1 MLSHVVCK
9 VCWLINDEIKSR
21 GIIILNTAAMT
32 SIIKEKVSVDA
43 ATYIDSFISGTLA
56 PM

>member
-1 MLSHVVCK
+1 MVCK
-9 VCWLINDEIKSR
+9 VCWLINDEIRSLE
-21 GIIILNTAAMT
+21 IIILNTAAMT

-43 ATYIDSFISGTLA
+43 VTYIESFISGTLA